1 MRLILFAPDSRDKHF
16 FMTTSKKLSVAN
28 TADAGTAAAG
38 AKPMGLAYLVGR
50 LDHVL
55 NQRLRDA
62 VAPAGLSV
70 PQYTALSVFRAHGS
84 LSNAQLATRTM
95 ISPQSANEMV
105 KQMEA
110 KGWIAR
116 TPDPAHGRIIR
127 IGLTEAGQAVLAECD
142 ARVAEVERTMFPEL
156 DEAGRSLLQAQL
168 RGAVRALSMQGI

>member
-1 MRLILFAPDSRDKHF
+1 
-16 FMTTSKKLSVAN
+16 MTTSKKLSP
-28 TADAGTAAAG
+28 AGAAASAG
-38 AKPMGLAYLVGR
+38 SKPMGLAYLVGR

-55 NQRLRDA
+55 NQRLRDSL
-62 VAPAGLSV
+62 APAGLSV

-116 TPDPAHGRIIR
+116 TPDPAHGRIIQ
-127 IGLTEAGQAVLAECD
+127 ISLTPAGEAVLAECD
-142 ARVAEVERTMFPEL
+142 ARVAQVERTMFPEL
-156 DEAGRSLLQAQL
+156 DEAGRVEMLGQL
-168 RGAVRALSMQGI
+168 RAAVRALSVQGI

>member
-1 MRLILFAPDSRDKHF
+1 
-16 FMTTSKKLSVAN
+16 MTTSKKLSVAN
-28 TADAGTAAAG
+28 TAASNPH
-38 AKPMGLAYLVGR
+38 KPMGLAYLVGR

-62 VAPAGLSV
+62 VTPAGLSV

-116 TPDPAHGRIIR
+116 TPDPAHGRIIQ
-127 IGLTEAGQAVLAECD
+127 ISLTEAGEAVLAECD
-142 ARVAEVERTMFPEL
+142 AKVAQVERTMFPEL
-156 DEAGRSLLQAQL
+156 DEAGRAALLGQL
-168 RGAVRALSMQGI
+168 RGAVRALSVQGI

>member
-1 MRLILFAPDSRDKHF
+1 MWLILFAPDSRDKHF

-28 TADAGTAAAG
+28 AADTNAAAG

-95 ISPQSANEMV
+95 VSPQSANEMV

-116 TPDPAHGRIIR
+116 TPDPAHGRIIQ

-142 ARVAEVERTMFPEL
+142 ARVAQVERTMFPEL

-168 RGAVRALSMQGI
+168 RAAVRALSVQGM

>member
-1 MRLILFAPDSRDKHF
+1 
-16 FMTTSKKLSVAN
+16 MTTSKKLSVADP
-28 TADAGTAAAG
+28 AFAAPN
-38 AKPMGLAYLVGR
+38 KPMGLAYLVGR

-62 VAPAGLSV
+62 ITPAGLSV

-116 TPDPAHGRIIR
+116 TPDPAHGRIIQ
-127 IGLTEAGQAVLAECD
+127 ISLTDAGQAVLKECD
-142 ARVAEVERTMFPEL
+142 AQVAEVERMMFPDL
-156 DEAGRSLLQAQL
+156 DEAGRTLLHGQL
-168 RGAVRALSMQGI
+168 RGAVRALSVQGI

>member
-1 MRLILFAPDSRDKHF
+1 
-16 FMTTSKKLSVAN
+16 MTTSKRPSPAS
-28 TADAGTAAAG
+28 AAASAASA
-38 AKPMGLAYLVGR
+38 AKPTGLAYLVGR

-55 NQRLRDA
+55 NQRLRESL
-62 VAPAGLSV
+62 APSGLSV

-116 TPDPAHGRIIR
+116 MPDPAHGRIIQ
-127 IGLTEAGQAVLAECD
+127 ISLTEAGQAVLGECD
-142 ARVAEVERTMFPEL
+142 AKVAEVERAMFPEL
-156 DEAGRSLLQAQL
+156 DEAGKAQLLGQL
-168 RGAVRALSMQGI
+168 RGAVRALSVQGI

>member
-1 MRLILFAPDSRDKHF
+1 
-16 FMTTSKKLSVAN
+16 MTISKKLSVAN
-28 TADAGTAAAG
+28 AAASDTR
-38 AKPMGLAYLVGR
+38 KPMGLAYLVGR

-62 VAPAGLSV
+62 VTPAGLSV

-116 TPDPAHGRIIR
+116 APDPLHGRIIQ
-127 IGLTEAGQAVLAECD
+127 ISLTEAGEAVLGECD
-142 ARVAEVERTMFPEL
+142 AKVAQVERTMFPEL
-156 DEAGRSLLQAQL
+156 DEAGRAALLGQL
-168 RGAVRALSMQGI
+168 RGAVRALSVQGI